1 MIMIK
6 LLYYYNLHFRIISN
20 EESGVKHSRHGDD
33 IFKNRV
39 VDLFEYSKGESFC
52 RREIMKIGHDDVMT
66 ILLFCLWESQFFL
79 RQQIRIYN
87 FTYVI
92 LHFFHSAFFLVFS

>member
-66 ILLFCLWESQFFL
+66 ILLFCLWESQFF
-79 RQQIRIYN
+79 
-87 FTYVI
+87 FTSTNSNLQFYVRDST
-92 LHFFHSAFFLVFS
+92 FFSFCIFFGL